1 MKKPIKYTC
10 ADCAHHICSGVCVNG
25 TYACNGDCKVIEQKM
40 KCDAK
45 ICSHFLLDSIQK
57 PTKQIIHEQIQNR
70 RNGA

>member
-1 MKKPIKYTC
+1 M
-10 ADCAHHICSGVCVNG
+10 NG

-57 PTKQIIHEQIQNR
+57 PTKQTIHEQIQNR
-70 RNGA
+70 KNGA